1 MGEGRGGNI
10 AGHNGLDECRGRR
23 VMNADFFHTG
33 WSGGIAGGRRRVKQA
48 FRFQGA
54 LNYCM
59 G

>member
-10 AGHNGLDECRGRR
+10 AGHNGLDERRGRR
-23 VMNADFFHTG
+23 VMHADFFHTG
-33 WSGGIAGGRRRVKQA
+33 WSGGRVKQT

-59 G
+59 R